1 MNMKENASEMVK
13 KLQHKERELSETNQI
28 LLNDNENMK
37 RYITSLE
44 KEINEKTIK
53 INEND
58 VEPLLPLAWRPVFY
72 NRISLHFCDSE
83 TL

>member
-53 INEND
+53 NNEND
-58 VEPLLPLAWRPVFY
+58 KKIRELEE
-72 NRISLHFCDSE
+72 SLE
-83 TL
+83 KMEN